1 MMRGSIFRTA
11 LVALAVAPLFASIGA
26 AGETAKDS
34 KPFLGA
40 PEDQELR
47 HERGALR
54 GLTRMTAVRV
64 ATARHYR
71 VVRMQWQLRAEERR
85 GEWLYYAFDKGAR
98 LPFEGAYAE
107 VQVTHRYKVRLP
119 VDTPRQPRLSPEE
132 LPDWS
137 EPVNGLR
144 CRLYVAPHDPCPG
157 ESGHPSTADM
167 LVLEIHNV
175 TDQAITVP
183 AYHGETPVLDIA
195 IRDYPELRSVPAHHA
210 CFIMPYVIPP
220 GETFAF
226 RLTGATFGGYCI
238 AYGRYDRD
246 AKRGWVVFNPAG
258 KTYRV
263 WVVMARHEGEISVY
277 DSAAQAHKKVKCW
290 TGRLASNSVRTKLS
304 ARRGPH
310 HDAAH
315 WPARFPGELRA
326 LARQA
331 IALRPKAG
339 PVAKAEENATG
350 LDLSPLVKLTGQQW
364 SSSPASS
371 GRPQRSSRRT
381 IAASRAAPSAS
392 RSRGGSGRSA
402 PCSTMATPT

>member
-175 TDQAITVP
+175 TDQGLPRAP
-183 AYHGETPVLDIA
+183 FSPGAPRVL
-195 IRDYPELRSVPAHHA
+195 HHA
-210 CFIMPYVIPP
+210 VRYP
-220 GETFAF
+220 
-226 RLTGATFGGYCI
+226 TG
-238 AYGRYDRD
+238 
-246 AKRGWVVFNPAG
+246 
-258 KTYRV
+258 
-263 WVVMARHEGEISVY
+263 
-277 DSAAQAHKKVKCW
+277 
-290 TGRLASNSVRTKLS
+290 
-304 ARRGPH
+304 
-310 HDAAH
+310 
-315 WPARFPGELRA
+315 
-326 LARQA
+326 
-331 IALRPKAG
+331 
-339 PVAKAEENATG
+339 
-350 LDLSPLVKLTGQQW
+350 
-364 SSSPASS
+364 
-371 GRPQRSSRRT
+371 
-381 IAASRAAPSAS
+381 
-392 RSRGGSGRSA
+392 
-402 PCSTMATPT
+402 